1 MKIRTIIV
9 EDIQSYID
17 SLKIML
23 EAYAEIEVVATANNK
38 IDAIE
43 KISTL
48 SPDLIFMDIQ
58 LEKNSGFDVLDECI
72 NSYKYVIFT
81 TCHEEFAL
89 KGYKYNTVHYLL
101 KPIDENMLETAVER
115 VSFCMQNNSN
125 IGNIENIVLKYSN
138 LKGDKIFLPDKN
150 VHHAIE
156 IDSIIMIESD
166 SSYSN
171 IHTLNRRIKI
181 SKNLRYVEALL
192 KNHNEFARV
201 HRRYI
206 VNINYISHLKRGMHS
221 LLTLMNGHSIPIS
234 VNEKSNL
241 FTLLGIKNSS
251 E

>member
-17 SLKIML
+17 TLKIML
-23 EAYAEIEVVATANNK
+23 EAYAEIEVIATTNNK

-43 KISTL
+43 KISAL

-58 LEKNSGFDVLDECI
+58 LEKSSGFDVLDECI

-89 KGYKYNTVHYLL
+89 KGYKYNAVHYLL
-101 KPIDENMLETAVER
+101 KPIDENMLKTAVEK
-115 VSFCMQNNSN
+115 VTFCMQNNSN
-125 IGNIENIVLKYSN
+125 SGNIENIVLKYSN
-138 LKGDKIFLPDKN
+138 LKKDKIYFPDKN

-171 IHTLNRRIKI
+171 IHTLNRTIKI
-181 SKNLRYVEALL
+181 SKNLRFVESLL
-192 KNHNEFARV
+192 KEHKEFIRV
-201 HRRYI
+201 HRCYI
-206 VNINYISHLKRGMHS
+206 INSNHISHLKRGDNS
-221 LLTLMNGHSIPIS
+221 LLSLTNGHSIPVS
-234 VNEKSNL
+234 NLEKNNL
-241 FTLLGIKNSS
+241 FTLLGIKNFS
-251 E
+251 